1 MNTIKTALVVIVLLA
16 VSYGVWTVL
25 NRPPAQVPPE
35 IAGEIG
41 GFSPPDIEFDSDQF
55 ASLGMEQPATLGD
68 PTNSETG
75 QITAVDPATL
85 SEAPAYGAA
94 PQLPNSTNVVPT
106 RPVSPIMNKQG
117 VAGGSAPS
125 FLSSNEHDNTTVA
138 PIITPEQGHS
148 HARGSVAFAAVW
160 SEAQR
165 DVENDDLRAALTRL
179 SKWHGSQDLSPEES
193 RKLVQMLDQLAG
205 TVIYSREHRL
215 MQPYKVR
222 RGDDLRTIAKH
233 YKVPWQMLSY
243 INGIEDPDRLFPG
256 DLLKVVKGPFT
267 AHVDLK
273 SQELTLKLNG
283 LYACRFAVGVGQA
296 APQIGDY
303 QIRSKMLPGD
313 ASNYNGQHKLE
324 LGGSLWIQGQ
334 PDPNRVE
341 NNSISVSPIDAR
353 NLYALLSVGSTVVIR

>member
-25 NRPPAQVPPE
+25 NKPPASLPVE
-35 IAGEIG
+35 VAGGE
-41 GFSPPDIEFDSDQF
+41 FVPPDIRFDFEDS
-55 ASLGMEQPATLGD
+55 ATPGMKPPGD
-68 PTNSETG
+68 AAPEVG

-85 SEAPAYGAA
+85 SEAPAYSGKLNGA
-94 PQLPNSTNVVPT
+94 PQLPNSTNIVPT
-106 RPVSPIMNKQG
+106 GPMSPIMPKQG
-117 VAGGSAPS
+117 LAGGAPTYLPS
-125 FLSSNEHDNTTVA
+125 KEHPITPIA
-138 PIITPEQGHS
+138 PIITPEHGHS

-165 DVENDDLRAALTRL
+165 DVENDDLRSALARL
-179 SKWHGSQDLSPEES
+179 SQWHGSEDLNSEES
-193 RKLVQMLDQLAG
+193 RKLLKMLDQLAG

-222 RGDDLRTIAKH
+222 RGDDLQTIAKH

-243 INGIEDPDRLFPG
+243 INGIDDPSRLFPG

-267 AHVDLK
+267 AHIDLE

-283 LYACRFAVGVGQA
+283 LYACRFAVGVGQT

-303 QIRSKMLPGD
+303 QVRSKMLPGD

-334 PDPNRVE
+334 PDSNRVDD
-341 NNSISVSPIDAR
+341 NSISVSPIDAR
-353 NLYALLSVGSTVVIR
+353 NLYALLSVGSPVVIR